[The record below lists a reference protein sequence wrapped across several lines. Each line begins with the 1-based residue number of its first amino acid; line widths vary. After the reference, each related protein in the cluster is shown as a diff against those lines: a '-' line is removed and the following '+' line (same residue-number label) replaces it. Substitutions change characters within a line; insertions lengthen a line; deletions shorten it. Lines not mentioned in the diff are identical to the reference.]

1 MQSEHMN
8 RTAGKDLEEIQRLA
22 AAEFP
27 NDPAMQQ
34 VHVARKLIAQ
44 EAKRKG
50 MTLLEYVA
58 SLRRH
63 ARHAPKAPAAR

>member
-1 MQSEHMN
+1 MN
-8 RTAGKDLEEIQRLA
+8 ETAAKDLEEIQRMA

-44 EAKRKG
+44 EAKRRG

-63 ARHAPKAPAAR
+63 ARHAPKAPAVR

>member
-1 MQSEHMN
+1 MN
-8 RTAGKDLEEIQRLA
+8 GTAVKDLEEIQRLA

-44 EAKRKG
+44 EAKRRG

-58 SLRRH
+58 SLRH
-63 ARHAPKAPAAR
+63 TRHAPKAPAAR

>member
-8 RTAGKDLEEIQRLA
+8 GTALKDLEEIQRLA

-58 SLRRH
+58 SLCRH
-63 ARHAPKAPAAR
+63 AHRAPKAPAAR

>member
-1 MQSEHMN
+1 MSG
-8 RTAGKDLEEIQRLA
+8 TAQKDLEEIQRLA

-58 SLRRH
+58 SL
-63 ARHAPKAPAAR
+63 

>member
-1 MQSEHMN
+1 MN
-8 RTAGKDLEEIQRLA
+8 GTAAKDLEEIQRLA

-34 VHVARKLIAQ
+34 VHIARKLLAQ
-44 EAKRKG
+44 EAKRRG

-58 SLRRH
+58 SPRRR
-63 ARHAPKAPAAR
+63 ARRTPKAPAVR

>member
-1 MQSEHMN
+1 MN
-8 RTAGKDLEEIQRLA
+8 GTAAKDLEEIQRLA

-58 SLRRH
+58 SLRGH
-63 ARHAPKAPAAR
+63 AHRAPKAPAAR

>member
-1 MQSEHMN
+1 MN
-8 RTAGKDLEEIQRLA
+8 GTTAKDIEEIQRLA

-34 VHVARKLIAQ
+34 VHVSRKLVAQ
-44 EAKRKG
+44 EAKRRG

-63 ARHAPKAPAAR
+63 TRHAPKAPAVR

>member
-1 MQSEHMN
+1 VKTGHMSG
-8 RTAGKDLEEIQRLA
+8 AAQEDLEEIQRLA

-34 VHVARKLIAQ
+34 VHVARKLVAQ

-63 ARHAPKAPAAR
+63 ARHAPKAPAVR

>member
-1 MQSEHMN
+1 MN
-8 RTAGKDLEEIQRLA
+8 GTAVKDLEEIQRLA

-27 NDPAMQQ
+27 NDPAMRQ

-63 ARHAPKAPAAR
+63 PRHALKAPAAR

>member
-1 MQSEHMN
+1 MSG
-8 RTAGKDLEEIQRLA
+8 TAARDIEEIQRLA

-34 VHVARKLIAQ
+34 VHVARKLLAQ
-44 EAKRKG
+44 EAKRRG

-58 SLRRH
+58 SLHRH
-63 ARHAPKAPAAR
+63 ARRAPKAPAVR

>member
-1 MQSEHMN
+1 MN
-8 RTAGKDLEEIQRLA
+8 GTAAKDLEEIQRLA

-63 ARHAPKAPAAR
+63 ARRAPKAPAVR

>member
-1 MQSEHMN
+1 MSG
-8 RTAGKDLEEIQRLA
+8 TAEKDVREIQRLA

-44 EAKRKG
+44 EARSRG

-63 ARHAPKAPAAR
+63 ARPTPKAHAAR